1 MTTELWLTTIPIKN
15 ESPDTVYEKLKE
27 PVELGR
33 SQARIHR
40 IIIPD
45 LVVGTLDTLMTLAEE
60 LVKHCNQVEQIL
72 RKIERQY
79 IEISGSSKISL
90 NVNNKSVEEFLRKF
104 EWDFA
109 RYQHQNRPLSEI
121 ITQILSSTAK
131 ADDELKKI
139 ASLYNE
145 KQLAYNSLQRRKII
159 NMSLSDFEDFL
170 TPDEVARI
178 ELLDSDS
185 LLTVAAAIPIAIE
198 ADFLKKY
205 MLIGND
211 IASLGSTDF
220 ESKGVL
226 PGSSC
231 HVFGKAGRDTRNSIK
246 GSPVIPNSAIKI
258 KDIGEYT
265 LYTIVVLKGHYEA
278 GSFDDDN
285 NFTNGIFHDYLKPL
299 VQSFKENR
307 FILREFNYDAK
318 R

>member
-1 MTTELWLTTIPIKN
+1 MSELWLTTIPIKN

-45 LVVGTLDTLMTLAEE
+45 LVVGTLDTLMTLAED
-60 LVKHCNQVEQIL
+60 LIKHCNQVEQIL

-145 KQLAYNSLQRRKII
+145 KQSAYNSLQRRKII

-170 TPDEVARI
+170 TPDEAARI

-211 IASLGSTDF
+211 IASLGSIDF
-220 ESKGVL
+220 ESKGII
-226 PGSSC
+226 PGSNS
-231 HVFGKAGRDTRNSIK
+231 HVFGKAGRDTRDSIK
-246 GSPVIPNSAIKI
+246 GSPVIPNSAIK
-258 KDIGEYT
+258 
-265 LYTIVVLKGHYEA
+265 LK
-278 GSFDDDN
+278 
-285 NFTNGIFHDYLKPL
+285 K
-299 VQSFKENR
+299 
-307 FILREFNYDAK
+307 
-318 R
+318 